1 MSKPQENFMIGDD
14 ESMKKAKMGQR
25 FLVSDAQLTTL
36 FTYIEK
42 NDTKRAAILINSI
55 REKQLVFESDDLII
69 ARDIERVKK
78 LVPYIKQQEVE

>member
-1 MSKPQENFMIGDD
+1 
-14 ESMKKAKMGQR
+14 MKKAKMGQR

-55 REKQLVFESDDLII
+55 REKQLVFESNDLII
-69 ARDIERVKK
+69 ARDIERVRESET
-78 LVPYIKQQEVE
+78 YIKQQEIE

>member
-1 MSKPQENFMIGDD
+1 MSRPQENFMIGDH

-55 REKQLVFESDDLII
+55 REKQLVFESNDLII
-69 ARDIERVKK
+69 ARDIERVRESET
-78 LVPYIKQQEVE
+78 YIKQQEIE

>member
-1 MSKPQENFMIGDD
+1 MSEPQENFMIGD
-14 ESMKKAKMGQR
+14 EKYMKKAKMGQR
-25 FLVSDAQLTTL
+25 FLVSDPQLTTL

-69 ARDIERVKK
+69 ARDIERVRKSET
-78 LVPYIKQQEVE
+78 YIKQQEIE